1 MVSTSGSTLFP
12 LPLYRGYSRSGLFS
26 NVIASNVSNS
36 WVRGQRKI
44 ICACMTPS
52 RNVSDGLSPYK
63 LTDSLDAKIPNSVE
77 EPESDSDVLIEC
89 KNVYKSFGEKH
100 ILRGVSFKIR
110 HGEAVG
116 IIGPSGTGK
125 STVLKIIAGLLAPDK
140 GEVYVRGKKREG
152 LISDEE
158 ISISGLRIGLV
169 FQSAALF
176 DSLTVRENVGFLLYE
191 NSKMSDE
198 QISELVTET
207 LAAVGL
213 KGVEDR
219 LPSEL
224 SGGMKK
230 RVALARSIIF
240 DTTKDTV
247 EPEVL
252 LYDEPTAGLDPIA
265 STVVEDLIRSVHIKG
280 EDALGKSGKVASHVV
295 VTHQHSTIRRA
306 VDRLIFLYEGK
317 IVWEGLTDE
326 FTTSTNPIVRQ
337 FASGSLDGPIKY

>member
-1 MVSTSGSTLFP
+1 MLSTSSSALFP
-12 LPLYRGYSRSGLFS
+12 LSSYHGYSRS
-26 NVIASNVSNS
+26 NVCSGTIASNMSNF
-36 WVRGQRKI
+36 WVYRQRKI
-44 ICACMTPS
+44 VCSCMTSS
-52 RNVSDGLSPYK
+52 RNVSDELSPFK
-63 LTDSLDAKIPNSVE
+63 LSDSSEMKILNSVD
-77 EPESDSDVLIEC
+77 EPKDDSEVLIEC

-125 STVLKIIAGLLAPDK
+125 STILKIIAGLLAPDK
-140 GEVYVRGKKREG
+140 GEVYIRGKRREG

-158 ISISGLRIGLV
+158 VSISGLRIGLV

-191 NSKMSDE
+191 NSKMSDDK
-198 QISELVTET
+198 IAELVTET

-213 KGVEDR
+213 KEVEDR

-230 RVALARSIIF
+230 R
-240 DTTKDTV
+240 
-247 EPEVL
+247 VL

-280 EDALGKSGKVASHVV
+280 EDDVGNAGKVASYIV

-306 VDRLIFLYEGK
+306 VDRLIFLYEGE
-317 IVWEGLTDE
+317 IVWEGLTHE
-326 FTTSTNPIVRQ
+326 FTTSRSPIVQQ
-337 FASGSLDGPIKY
+337 FASGNLEGPIKY

>member
-1 MVSTSGSTLFP
+1 MRLVSSGSMP
-12 LPLYRGYSRSGLFS
+12 LSPLCLPNGYAPSTGIPFNNPLCFK
-26 NVIASNVSNS
+26 
-36 WVRGQRKI
+36 QRKDQRNI
-44 ICACMTPS
+44 VCACVAPPAPNIGRGGFS
-52 RNVSDGLSPYK
+52 ANK
-63 LTDSLDAKIPNSVE
+63 FTDSYKPEKLSRIG
-77 EPESDSDVLIEC
+77 EPEEEDSDILIEC
-89 KNVYKSFGEKH
+89 RNVYKSFGEKH

-125 STVLKIIAGLLAPDK
+125 STILKIIAGLLAPDR
-140 GEVYVRGKKREG
+140 GEVYIRGKKRDG

-158 ISISGLRIGLV
+158 MSGLRIGLV

-191 NSKMSDE
+191 NSSMPEE
-198 QISELVTET
+198 QIKDLVAET

-230 RVALARSIIF
+230 RV
-240 DTTKDTV
+240 
-247 EPEVL
+247 L

-265 STVVEDLIRSVHIKG
+265 STVVEDLIRYVHLKD
-280 EDALGKSGKVASHVV
+280 EDALGKPGKIASYVV

-306 VDRLIFLYEGK
+306 VDRLLFLHEGK
-317 IVWEGLTDE
+317 VVWQGMTHE
-326 FTTSTNPIVRQ
+326 FMTSTKPIVQQ

>member
-1 MVSTSGSTLFP
+1 MVSSSSSLLFS
-12 LPLYRGYSRSGLFS
+12 LPLCGGISHSTRSPVYSANLSTFR
-26 NVIASNVSNS
+26 VSEKREI
-36 WVRGQRKI
+36 V
-44 ICACMTPS
+44 CACMAPP
-52 RNVSDGLSPYK
+52 RNATDGFSTLNIN
-63 LTDSLDAKIPNSVE
+63 DSSVTKIFGSAQ
-77 EPESDSDVLIEC
+77 EPEGESDVLIEC
-89 KNVYKSFGEKH
+89 RNVYKSFGKKH
-100 ILRGVSFKIR
+100 ILKGVSFKIR

-116 IIGPSGTGK
+116 IIGTSGTGK
-125 STVLKIIAGLLAPDK
+125 STILKIIAGLLAPDK
-140 GEVYVRGKKREG
+140 GDVYIRGRKRHG

-158 ISISGLRIGLV
+158 ISGLRIGLV

-191 NSKMSDE
+191 NSSMGEE
-198 QISELVTET
+198 QIAELVTET

-240 DTTKDTV
+240 DNTKETV
-247 EPEVL
+247 EPEVI

-265 STVVEDLIRSVHIKG
+265 STVVEDLIRSVHFKG
-280 EDALGKSGKVASHVV
+280 EDELRKPGKIASYVV

-306 VDRLIFLYEGK
+306 VDRLIFLHEGK
-317 IVWEGLTDE
+317 IVWEGLTHE
-326 FTTSTNPIVRQ
+326 FITSTNPIVQQ